1 MSHRLINHSPDIKK
15 LRDLG
20 YEVEVI
26 GNYLLVHSIPFL
38 NACKKVVKGTLVTN
52 VSIAN
57 NCVTKPNTHVIH
69 FVGEFPCN
77 IDGTIITQIQH
88 ASNTVKLAEGIVV
101 NHSFSN
107 KPVNGYPNYFEKV
120 TQYIKIISAP
130 AKNVDPDITAQTYK
144 VIESSEVDSVLN
156 YSDTNSSKAEIDI
169 INQKISGLKIGIV
182 GLGGTGSYI
191 LDFVS
196 KTLVGEIHLFDGD
209 KFLQHNAFRA
219 PSAPSL
225 EELNESTNKVEYYRR
240 IYSKMHK
247 HIIPHVLYLN
257 EINLG
262 LLNDL
267 DFVFICIDK
276 SEAKKQIFEKLESLK
291 IPFIDTG
298 IGVKRVDDS
307 LIGMVRTT
315 ASTEGKRNHVWEG
328 RVSFADDKDE
338 AYSTNIQIAEINA
351 LNAVYSVIKWKK
363 LYGFFNDLEGEH
375 DSVYSINVNHIE
387 NNDSST

>member
-1 MSHRLINHSPDIKK
+1 MSLRLINHSPDIKK
-15 LRDLG
+15 LRDQG
-20 YEVEVI
+20 YEVEII

-38 NACKKVVKGTLVTN
+38 NASKKVVKGTLVTN

-57 NCVTKPNTHVIH
+57 NRVIKPNDHVIH
-69 FVGEFPCN
+69 FAGEFPCN
-77 IDGTIITQIQH
+77 IDGSIISQIQH
-88 ASNTVKLAEGIVV
+88 TTKTVNLAEGIVV

-107 KPVNGYPNYFEKV
+107 KPANGYSDYFEKV

-130 AKNVDPDITAQTYK
+130 AQNIDSSITAQTFK
-144 VIESSEVDSVLN
+144 VIELLEKDSVLN
-156 YSDTNSSKAEIDI
+156 YSDTNSSKAEIDV
-169 INQKISGLKIGIV
+169 INQKLCGLKIGII

-191 LDFVS
+191 LDFVA

-225 EELNESTNKVEYYRR
+225 DELNESTPKVEYYNR

-247 HIIPHVLYLN
+247 HIIPHELYIN
-257 EINLG
+257 ETNSA

-267 DFVFICIDK
+267 DFVFICIDR
-276 SEAKKQIFEKLESLK
+276 SEVKKLIFEKLESLK
-291 IPFIDTG
+291 VSFIDTG

-307 LIGMVRTT
+307 LIGMIRTT
-315 ASTEGKRNHVWEG
+315 ISSEDKRNHVWEG
-328 RVSFADDKDE
+328 RVSFADEENED
-338 AYSTNIQIAEINA
+338 YSTNIQIAEINA
-351 LNAVYSVIKWKK
+351 LNAVFAVIKWKK
-363 LYGFFNDLEGEH
+363 QYGFFNDLENEH
-375 DSVYSINVNHIE
+375 DSSYSINVNHIE

>member
-1 MSHRLINHSPDIKK
+1 MSLKLINHSPDVKK
-15 LRDLG
+15 LRNQG
-20 YEVEVI
+20 YEVEII

-38 NACKKVVKGTLVTN
+38 NASKKVVKGTLVTN

-57 NCVTKPNTHVIH
+57 NHVTKPNTHVIH
-69 FVGEFPCN
+69 FAGEFPCN
-77 IDGTIITQIQH
+77 IDGTIIAQIKH
-88 ASNTVKLAEGIVV
+88 ASNTMNLAEGIVV

-107 KPVNGYPNYFEKV
+107 KPANGYPDYYEKV

-130 AKNVDPDITAQTYK
+130 AKYIDSDVTAQTYK
-144 VIESSEVDSVLN
+144 VIQSFEVDSVLH
-156 YSDTNSSKAEIDI
+156 YSDTNSSKAEIDV
-169 INQKISGLKIGIV
+169 INQKLSGLKIGII

-191 LDFVS
+191 LDFVA

-225 EELNESTNKVEYYRR
+225 EELNESTPKVKYYSR

-247 HIIPHVLYLN
+247 HVIPHELYIN
-257 EINLG
+257 KTNLG
-262 LLNDL
+262 RLNGL

-276 SEAKKQIFEKLESLK
+276 SEVKKLIFEKLEGLK
-291 IPFIDTG
+291 ISFIDTG

-315 ASTEGKRNHVWEG
+315 TSTEDKRNHVWEG
-328 RVSFADDKDE
+328 RVSFADEEDE

-351 LNAVYSVIKWKK
+351 LNAVFAVMKWKK
-363 LYGFFNDLEGEH
+363 LYGILNDLECEH

-387 NNDSST
+387 NNDSTT